1 MTTPSCQT
9 PLDWDTLLAY
19 WLGELDPDSEARTEE
34 HYLGC
39 AECSRRLEWL
49 TTLAQEVRALTQKSG
64 VSVVLNNQF
73 VRKLTE
79 HGLHVR
85 EYRVPCN
92 GSVNCTVTPDDD
104 FVMAYLE
111 APLAGVTRLDMV
123 YLDDEG
129 KPQLRQEDIPFSAE
143 NGDVVFSTRIDAL
156 RALPTTTLHVR
167 LLAVD
172 KNGERTLGDYTFNH
186 TAYTSPG
193 SE

>member
-39 AECSRRLEWL
+39 AECSRRLQWL

-64 VSVVLNNQF
+64 VNMFLNEQF
-73 VRKLTE
+73 VHKLTE
-79 HGLHVR
+79 NGLHVR
-85 EYRVPCN
+85 KYHVPCN
-92 GSVNCTVTPDDD
+92 GSVNCTVTPEDDL
-104 FVMAYLE
+104 VVAYLE
-111 APLAGVTRLDMV
+111 APLAEVRRLDMV
-123 YLDDEG
+123 YLDSEG
-129 KPQLRQEDIPFSAE
+129 NPQERYEDIPFTADSDE
-143 NGDVVFSTRIDAL
+143 VVFSTRIEAL

-172 KNGERTLGDYTFNH
+172 NNGERTLGDYTFNH

-193 SE
+193 LK

>member
-1 MTTPSCQT
+1 MSTPSCQS

-49 TTLAQEVRALTQKSG
+49 TTLSREVRALTQQSG
-64 VSVVLNNQF
+64 VNMILNDQF
-73 VRKLTE
+73 VRRLTE

-92 GSVNCTVTPDDD
+92 GSVNCTVTPEDD
-104 FVMAYLE
+104 FVVAYLE
-111 APLAGVTRLDMV
+111 APLAEVTRLDMV
-123 YLDDEG
+123 YLDSEG
-129 KPQLRQEDIPFSAE
+129 NPQRRQEDIPFNVE

-156 RALPTTTLHVR
+156 RALPTTSLHVR

-172 KNGERTLGDYTFNH
+172 NHGERTLGDYIFNH
-186 TAYTSPG
+186 TSYTSSG
-193 SE
+193 AQ

>member
-1 MTTPSCQT
+1 MSTPSCQS

-49 TTLAQEVRALTQKSG
+49 TTLSREVRALTQQSG
-64 VSVVLNNQF
+64 VNMILNDQF
-73 VRKLTE
+73 VRRLTE

-92 GSVNCTVTPDDD
+92 GSVNCTVTPEDD
-104 FVMAYLE
+104 FVVAYLE
-111 APLAGVTRLDMV
+111 APLAEVTRLDMV
-123 YLDDEG
+123 YLDSEG
-129 KPQLRQEDIPFSAE
+129 NPQLRQEDIPFNVE

-156 RALPTTTLHVR
+156 RALPTTSLHVR

-172 KNGERTLGDYTFNH
+172 NHGERTLGDYIFNH
-186 TAYTSPG
+186 TSYISSGAQ
-193 SE
+193 